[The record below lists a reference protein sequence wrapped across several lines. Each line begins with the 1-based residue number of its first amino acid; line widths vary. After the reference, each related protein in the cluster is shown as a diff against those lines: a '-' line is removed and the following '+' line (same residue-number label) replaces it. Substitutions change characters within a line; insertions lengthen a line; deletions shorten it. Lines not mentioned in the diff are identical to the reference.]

1 MANTGSPNSGGAQ
14 FFINTNHNSFLD
26 WWDGSTPSAH
36 PVFAK
41 VIEGMD
47 IIRQIEG
54 SPTGMQDKPKTPI
67 QIISVTRV

>member
-26 WWDGSTPSAH
+26 WWTPGDSAH

-41 VIEGMD
+41 VIDGMD
-47 IIRQIEG
+47 VIRKIEG
-54 SPTGMQDKPKTPI
+54 SPIGMQDKPKTPI
-67 QIISVTRV
+67 QIISVARV